1 MNLFT
6 VALGVAAYFSVV
18 LFALAIERIAP
29 VEQHTTPGIRLNFC
43 ITGLNYL
50 LHIALGPLI
59 AMLTV
64 AVVNAAGGGWIVL
77 PNGGWGLLAG
87 LAAYAFLADALE
99 YWFHRAQH
107 RWPLLWAM
115 HSLHHS
121 DPELNAT
128 STGRHFWADHLLKL
142 LTIYLL
148 VGIVFKANPAIIGL
162 YLVMSFY
169 NVFSHM
175 NLRVGFGRMAFLLNS
190 PQYHR
195 VHHSALPEHYNRNYA
210 ALFPIFDVLFG
221 TYYPPRTGEFPAT
234 GLSDRRPPAG
244 PLQAL
249 LWPAV
254 DRHNGD
260 SQSG

>member
-1 MNLFT
+1 MNLFNL
-6 VALGVAAYFSVV
+6 ALGVAAYFAFV
-18 LFALAIERIAP
+18 LLALAIERIAP
-29 VEQHTTPGIRLNFC
+29 VEQQSASGVGLNLM
-43 ITGLNYL
+43 ITGLNFFLHAL
-50 LHIALGPLI
+50 LVPVMTA
-59 AMLTV
+59 ATV
-64 AVVNAAGGGWIVL
+64 AAVNAAGGGWIVL
-77 PNGGWGLLAG
+77 PHAGWGLLAG
-87 LAAYAFLADALE
+87 LAAYALLADGLE

-107 RWPLLWAM
+107 RWPLLWSM

-121 DPELNAT
+121 DTELNAA

-142 LTIYLL
+142 LTIYLV

-162 YLVMSFY
+162 YSGMSFY

-210 ALFPIFDVLFG
+210 ALFPIFDVMFG
-221 TYYPPRTGEFPAT
+221 TYRPPGRDEFPAT
-234 GLSDRRPPAG
+234 GLSERKPPTG

-249 LWPAV
+249 AWPAV
-254 DRHNGD
+254 DQRGGEGR
-260 SQSG
+260 SG